1 MIDSRVNGRSLEGEI
16 MHISNRL
23 LAAAAIAALALA
35 ALPGRAAEQAVPQAA
50 TWQAHHATLI
60 YEPYTSQYT
69 CDGLRSKVREIFL
82 FLGARRDLKIIAS
95 GCGPSEFPMGAA
107 SVSVDFSTL
116 AAAPGAAPSSVVQGY
131 WTPTRV
137 MPGWPNFIDAGD
149 CELIAQMRK
158 VLTDDF
164 AWQNLD
170 YRVLCTPHDVSVDS
184 FKLQGLVLK
193 TNRGAS

>member
-1 MIDSRVNGRSLEGEI
+1 
-16 MHISNRL
+16 MHTSNRL
-23 LAAAAIAALALA
+23 LAAAAIAALALQA
-35 ALPGRAAEQAVPQAA
+35 VPGAAAEQAVPQPQAA

-82 FLGARRDLKIIAS
+82 FLGARKDLKIIAS

-107 SVSVDFSTL
+107 SVNVDFSTL
-116 AAAPGAAPSSVVQGY
+116 AAAPDAAPSSVVQGY

-137 MPGWPNFIDAGD
+137 MPGWPSFMDAGD

-164 AWQNLD
+164 ARQNLD
-170 YRVLCTPHDVSVDS
+170 YRALCTPHDVSVDS

>member
-1 MIDSRVNGRSLEGEI
+1 

-23 LAAAAIAALALA
+23 LAAAAIAALALQ
-35 ALPGRAAEQAVPQAA
+35 ALPSRAAEQAVPQAA

-82 FLGARRDLKIIAS
+82 FLGARKDLKIVAS

-107 SVSVDFSTL
+107 SVNVDFSTL
-116 AAAPGAAPSSVVQGY
+116 AAAPDAAPSSVVQGY

-137 MPGWPNFIDAGD
+137 MPGWPSFIDAGD

-170 YRVLCTPHDVSVDS
+170 YRTLCTPHDVSVDS

-193 TNRGAS
+193 TNPGAS

>member
-1 MIDSRVNGRSLEGEI
+1 
-16 MHISNRL
+16 MHVSHRL
-23 LAAAAIAALALA
+23 LAAAAIAALALQ
-35 ALPGRAAEQAVPQAA
+35 ALPSRAAEQAVPQAA

-82 FLGARRDLKIIAS
+82 FLGARKDLKILAS

-116 AAAPGAAPSSVVQGY
+116 IAAPSAGSSSVVQAY

-137 MPGWPNFIDAGD
+137 MPGLPNFIEAGD
-149 CELIAQMRK
+149 CELVAQMRK

-170 YRVLCTPHDVSVDS
+170 YRTLCTPHDVSVDS

-193 TNRGAS
+193 TNPGAS